1 MSELSEQTP
10 SPAVPV
16 LTGWFDDLLAH
27 GLRAVIESDPS
38 VRLVAWDIERRRL
51 TSALQAHEAKVAILD
66 TATLTN
72 PAEVRDLR
80 RRHPKTSLVLLTE
93 HPSGA
98 ECVQMLAFGA
108 SACLGKSTEARDV
121 LNAIHLASRG
131 LQVLP
136 RMDDGGAVG
145 SQSRAELLTR
155 REAEIAAALHV
166 SIETVRT
173 HARNIYRKL
182 GVSSRR
188 ELVAPGVGSA
198 LVPADPIAA
207 SPLGRGR

>member
-1 MSELSEQTP
+1 
-10 SPAVPV
+10 
-16 LTGWFDDLLAH
+16 
-27 GLRAVIESDPS
+27 
-38 VRLVAWDIERRRL
+38 
-51 TSALQAHEAKVAILD
+51 
-66 TATLTN
+66 
-72 PAEVRDLR
+72 
-80 RRHPKTSLVLLTE
+80 
-93 HPSGA
+93 
-98 ECVQMLAFGA
+98 MLAFGA

-155 REAEIAAALHV
+155 REAEVLVLLREALPNAQIAAALHV